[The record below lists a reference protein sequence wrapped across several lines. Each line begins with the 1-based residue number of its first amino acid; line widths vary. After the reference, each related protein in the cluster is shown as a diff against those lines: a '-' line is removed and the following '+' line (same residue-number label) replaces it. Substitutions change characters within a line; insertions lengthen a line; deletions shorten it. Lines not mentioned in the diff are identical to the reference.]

1 MAHIDELKDL
11 LNQDIRQL
19 ESLAT
24 VLEQEKSLLSD
35 SDVKALQKVTQ
46 EKNLHLDQI
55 RQRAKTKI
63 RLLVAM
69 GFRPDQG
76 EPSRFIRSTGL
87 ADVAT
92 LWETAD
98 KQLKLCQSLN
108 QMNGKVISHLQKRL
122 SKLTE
127 IFRGATG
134 QEKLYGAKGQE
145 ESVSHRGILASA

>member
-19 ESLAT
+19 DSLVG

-35 SDVKALQKVTQ
+35 SDVKALQSVTQ

-55 RQRAKTKI
+55 RQRAKAKI

-76 EPSRFIRSTGL
+76 EPSRFIRSAGL
-87 ADVAT
+87 TDVAA
-92 LWETAD
+92 LWESAD
-98 KQLKLCQSLN
+98 KQLKHCQSLN
-108 QMNGKVISHLQKRL
+108 QQNGKVISHLQKRL